1 MGKYFT
7 LNELTRSATA
17 ARKGINNSPSA
28 LIKSNLEAII
38 EKVLDPLRE
47 KWGKPIIVTS
57 GYRCPKLNTIIGGAP
72 GSQHMKGE
80 AVDIRTATD
89 TRDENMKLLKI
100 LLKSDIV
107 YDQVISEYVDAQG
120 RPDWIHIS
128 YKKNGGNR
136 MKKTTCLNGKYT
148 SGIRI

>member
-17 ARKGINNSPSA
+17 TRKGINNSPSA

-57 GYRCPKLNTIIGGAP
+57 GYRCPKLNTIIGGAS

>member
-17 ARKGINNSPSA
+17 VRKGINNSPSA

-57 GYRCPKLNTIIGGAP
+57 GYRCPKLNTIIGGAS

>member
-17 ARKGINNSPSA
+17 TRKGINNSPSP

-57 GYRCPKLNTIIGGAP
+57 GYRCPKLNTIIGGAS
-72 GSQHMKGE
+72 GSQHTKGE